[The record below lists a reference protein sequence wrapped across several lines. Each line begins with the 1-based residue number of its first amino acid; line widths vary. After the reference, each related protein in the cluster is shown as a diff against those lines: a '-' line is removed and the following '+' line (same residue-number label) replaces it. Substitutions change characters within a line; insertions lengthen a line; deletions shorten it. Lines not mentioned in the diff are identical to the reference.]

1 MKIKLLA
8 LLVLFCSLSIQA
20 QLISQNSQLAPRAEN
35 CTTLPEAQQEQCFT
49 NYVQDFIYQHF
60 ALPVSAN
67 APNFKASL
75 TVLFEVDESGKF
87 KVLYVDSP
95 SADLSM
101 ATQTVFSQFPLVS
114 PATYNGRP
122 TFAKYTLKLSIPL
135 KSSADLAAEAQKMA
149 VVSANNFYKNRN
161 NELQEYE
168 KVTYAKYSNPEF
180 QSAISIPFSHSL
192 YAHFDAALNQVGSN
206 NHTAIK
212 PYAYSTVSPYFSI
225 ENEYK
230 NLLYTKKGWWGRKLF
245 NENLAAIQGENYW
258 FSVNPIV
265 DFQLGK
271 SAAKISNATFINTR
285 GVQVQGGLG
294 KQLSFSTTIFESQGR
309 FADYFNRYAESI
321 APAGGDPA
329 VIPGIGIAKQFKT
342 NAYDM
347 PLAEA
352 TITYS
357 PSSIFTLQSGY
368 GRNFVGDGYR
378 SLITT
383 DGVSPY
389 PFFKLNTKFWKIQ
402 YTNTYMFLKDVRPEV
417 TLERT
422 YATKYL
428 ANHYLS
434 WNASKRMNIGFFES
448 VIWANTNG
456 RGFDMSFFNPVIFYR
471 SVEFAS
477 SARTGNAL
485 MGLTGKYK
493 WNNQLN
499 FYGQFLL
506 DEFSLSDIKAGQNS
520 WKNKYGYQLGVKY
533 FNAFN
538 IEHLLLQVEYNHVR
552 PYVYAHSDP
561 LTNYGHTNQ
570 SLGHQW
576 GGNFKECI
584 FIARYYK
591 NRIFADGKLTYGIR
605 GLDFNTADNTLN
617 YGSNIYRDYDD
628 QRAADTGVVIGQ
640 GNKTTVV
647 IADFQAGYVVN
658 PSTNLKLFGSLIYR
672 NFNPLVDTPLH
683 FKEHTTWF
691 SVGLRSDIFNWYFDY

>member
-1 MKIKLLA
+1 MKIKLLLFA
-8 LLVLFCSLSIQA
+8 FFYCLVVQA
-20 QLISQNSQLAPRAEN
+20 QLVRQNSQLAPRPSSCMAVDES
-35 CTTLPEAQQEQCFT
+35 QQEHCFT
-49 NYVQDFIYQHF
+49 NFVQDFIYTHME
-60 ALPVSAN
+60 LPAE
-67 APNFKASL
+67 AKKPEFKGSI
-75 TVLFEVDESGKF
+75 TVLFEVNESGNF
-87 KVLYVDSP
+87 TVLYIDSP
-95 SADLSM
+95 SVALET
-101 ATQTVFSQFPLVS
+101 ATRTCFAQFPEVS
-114 PATYNGRP
+114 PASYNGRP
-122 TFAKYTLKLSIPL
+122 TFAKYTLKIAIPL
-135 KSSADLAAEAQKMA
+135 KSSADLAADAQKLA
-149 VVSANNFYKNRN
+149 DAAAKNYYQNRN

-168 KVTYAKYSNPEF
+168 KISYANYSNPEF
-180 QSAISIPFSHSL
+180 KSQLSIPFSHSF
-192 YAHFDAALNQVGSN
+192 YAHFDAALNQLGAN

-212 PYAYSTVSPYFSI
+212 PFTYAAVNKYFSI
-225 ENEYK
+225 ENENK
-230 NLLYTKKGWWGRKLF
+230 QLLIAKKGWWGRKLF
-245 NENLAAIQGENYW
+245 NENMAAIQGENYW

-271 SAAKISNATFINTR
+271 SASKISNATFINTR
-285 GVQVQGGLG
+285 GIQLQGGLG
-294 KQLSFSTTIFESQGR
+294 RQLNFSTTIFESQGR

-329 VIPGIGIAKQFKT
+329 VIPGIGIAKPFKT
-342 NAYDM
+342 AAYDM

-352 TITYS
+352 TITYT
-357 PSSIFTLQSGY
+357 PADFFMMQSGY

-389 PFFKLNTKFWKIQ
+389 PYFKLNTKFWKIQ

-434 WNASKRMNIGFFES
+434 WNASKRLNIGFFES

-456 RGFDMSFFNPVIFYR
+456 RGFDMSFFNPIIFYR

-485 MGLTGKYK
+485 LGLTGKYK
-493 WNNQLN
+493 LNNQFN
-499 FYGQFLL
+499 VYGQFLL
-506 DEFSLSDIKAGQNS
+506 DEFSLEDIKAGDNS
-520 WKNKYGYQLGVKY
+520 WKNKYGYQVGFKY

-552 PYVYAHSDP
+552 PYVYSHSDP

-591 NRIFADGKLTYGIR
+591 RRFFADGKLTYGLR

-617 YGSNIYRDYDD
+617 YGSNIYRDYDE
-628 QRAADTGVVIGQ
+628 QRAANTGVVIGQ
-640 GNKTTVV
+640 GNKTTVL
-647 IADFQAGYVVN
+647 IADFQAGYLVN
-658 PSTNLKLFGSLIYR
+658 PATNLKLFGSFIYR

-683 FKEHTTWF
+683 FKERTTWF
-691 SVGLRSDIFNWYFDY
+691 SVGLRADIFNWYFDY

>member
-1 MKIKLLA
+1 MNINY
-8 LLVLFCSLSIQA
+8 LVLSFFICSTLSA
-20 QLISQNSQLAPRAEN
+20 QLLRQNSQQSPRSVN
-35 CTTLPEAQQEQCFT
+35 CEKLPEAQQEACFT
-49 NYVQDFIYQHF
+49 NFVQDFIYEHF
-60 ALPVSAN
+60 ELPAAAKEAN
-67 APNFKASL
+67 FTGSI
-75 TVLFEVDESGKF
+75 TVLFEVNEEGNF
-87 KVLYVDSP
+87 KLLYVDSP
-95 SADLSM
+95 SEPLEA
-101 ATQTVFSQFPLVS
+101 ATKAVFAQFPAVS

-122 TFAKYTLKLSIPL
+122 TFAKYTFKIAIPL
-135 KSSADLAAEAQKMA
+135 KSSADLAKEAQKLA
-149 VVSANNFYKNRN
+149 EESAKNYYQNRN
-161 NELQEYE
+161 NELAEYE
-168 KVTYAKYSNPEF
+168 QVTYANYSNPEYK
-180 QSAISIPFSHSL
+180 SSLSIPFSHSL
-192 YAHFDAALNQVGSN
+192 YAHFDAALNQVGAN

-212 PYAYSTVSPYFSI
+212 PYSYSSVTAYFDLESANKSV
-225 ENEYK
+225 
-230 NLLYTKKGWWGRKLF
+230 LYTKKGWWGRKLF
-245 NENLAAIQGENYW
+245 NENFAAIQGENYW
-258 FSVNPIV
+258 FSLNPIV

-271 SAAKISNATFINTR
+271 SASTVSTATFINTR
-285 GVQVQGGLG
+285 GLQLQGGLG
-294 KQLSFSTTIFESQGR
+294 HQLNFSTTIFESQGR

-321 APAGGDPA
+321 KPAGGDPA
-329 VIPGIGIAKQFKT
+329 IIPGIGIAKQFKT
-342 NAYDM
+342 SAYDM

-352 TITYS
+352 TITYTPAS
-357 PSSIFTLQSGY
+357 FFTFQSGY
-368 GRNFVGDGYR
+368 GRNFIGDGYR

-389 PFFKLNTKFWKIQ
+389 PYFKLNTKFWKIQ
-402 YTNTYMFLKDVRPEV
+402 YTNTYLFLKDVRPEV

-422 YATKYL
+422 YASKYL

-434 WNASKRMNIGFFES
+434 WNASKRLNIGFFES

-456 RGFDMSFFNPVIFYR
+456 RGFDMSFFNPIIFYR

-485 MGLTGKYK
+485 LGLTSKYK
-493 WNNQLN
+493 WNNQINL
-499 FYGQFLL
+499 YGQFLL
-506 DEFSLSDIKAGQNS
+506 DEFSLQDIKAGQNS

-538 IEHLLLQVEYNHVR
+538 VAHLLLQVEYNHVR

-561 LTNYGHTNQ
+561 LTNYGHANQ

-591 NRIFADGKLTYGIR
+591 NRFFADGKLTYGIR
-605 GLDFNTADNTLN
+605 GLDFNTATNTLN
-617 YGSNIYRDYDD
+617 YGSNIYRDYDE

-647 IADFQAGYVVN
+647 IADFQAGYLVN
-658 PSTNLKLFGSLIYR
+658 PATNLKLFGSLIYR

-691 SVGLRSDIFNWYFDY
+691 SVGLRADIFNWYFDY

>member
-1 MKIKLLA
+1 MKIKILVFA
-8 LLVLFCSLSIQA
+8 LFISFSSQA
-20 QLISQNSQLAPRAEN
+20 QLVRENSQLAPRSAACVAVE
-35 CTTLPEAQQEQCFT
+35 ESKQEQCFT
-49 NYVQDFIYQHF
+49 DFVQDYIYTNF
-60 ALPVSAN
+60 ELPAE
-67 APNFKASL
+67 AKDPNFKGSI
-75 TVLFEVDESGKF
+75 TVLFEVNESGNF
-87 KVLYVDSP
+87 TVLYIDSP
-95 SADLSM
+95 SVALET
-101 ATQTVFSQFPLVS
+101 ATRKVFAQLPQVS

-122 TFAKYTLKLSIPL
+122 TFVKYTLKIAVPL
-135 KSSADLAAEAQKMA
+135 KSSADLAAEAKQLAQLSTKD
-149 VVSANNFYKNRN
+149 FYQNRN
-161 NELQEYE
+161 KELQEYD
-168 KVTYAKYSNPEF
+168 KITYAKYSNPEYK
-180 QSAISIPFSHSL
+180 SPISIPFSHSF
-192 YAHFDAALNQVGSN
+192 YAHFDAALNQVGGN

-212 PYAYSTVSPYFSI
+212 PYSYRLVAAYYSI
-225 ENEYK
+225 ENEHK
-230 NLLYTKKGWWGRKLF
+230 SMLYAKKGWWGRKLF
-245 NENLAAIQGENYW
+245 NENFAAIQGENYW
-258 FSVNPIV
+258 FSLNPII

-271 SAAKISNATFINTR
+271 SASKVSTATFINTR
-285 GVQVQGGLG
+285 GLQVQGGLG
-294 KQLSFSTTIFESQGR
+294 QQLSFSTTIFESQGR

-357 PSSIFTLQSGY
+357 PADFFTLQSGY

-389 PFFKLNTKFWKIQ
+389 PYFKLNTKFWKIQ

-434 WNASKRMNIGFFES
+434 WNASKRLNIGFFES

-456 RGFDMSFFNPVIFYR
+456 RGFDMSFFNPIIFYR

-485 MGLTGKYK
+485 LGLTGKYK
-493 WNNQLN
+493 WNNQFN
-499 FYGQFLL
+499 VYGQFLL
-506 DEFSLSDIKAGQNS
+506 DEFSLQDIKAGENS
-520 WKNKYGYQLGVKY
+520 WKNKYGYQVGLKY

-584 FIARYYK
+584 FIARYFK
-591 NRIFADGKLTYGIR
+591 ERFFADGKLTYGIR
-605 GLDFNTADNTLN
+605 GLDYNTADNTLN
-617 YGSNIYRDYDD
+617 YGSNIYRDYDE
-628 QRAADTGVVIGQ
+628 QRAANTGVVIGQ
-640 GNKTTVV
+640 GNKTTVL
-647 IADFQAGYVVN
+647 IADFQAGYLIN
-658 PSTNLKLFGSLIYR
+658 PATNLKLFGSFIYR
-672 NFNPLVDTPLH
+672 NFNPLVDTSLH
-683 FKEHTTWF
+683 FKESTTWI
-691 SVGLRSDIFNWYFDY
+691 SLGLRSDIFNWYFDY